1 MKNLEKLIGE
11 LLASARWPSAT
22 AHAVEKIPSLKEMK
36 EDAPLELADKLG
48 ASAADRFSQLKMPKR
63 RADFLAGKEAAKQ
76 AVRNLFSALG
86 RKPPSPREIEIV
98 RGPAWEPLV
107 RVPRD
112 QRFDLP
118 IFVSLAHSHDL
129 AAAIAFIVPSDAGF
143 LGLDIEWM
151 GTKLDPAFEE
161 VAFGAE
167 EIAYLDSLGET
178 DARVETAW
186 KLWTAKEA
194 ALKSLRLGLTVDA
207 REVITFPAPPRD
219 FRVMYGGKMFYVR
232 TGASGPY
239 AASVSAPAGREAP
252 GPDDDVNS
260 SRLS

>member
-1 MKNLEKLIGE
+1 MKNLEKMIGE
-11 LLASARWPSAT
+11 LLAGANWPGAT
-22 AHAVEKIPSLKEMK
+22 AHAVEKIPPRDERK
-36 EDAPLELADKLG
+36 EDAPLDLADKLG

-76 AVRNLFSALG
+76 AVRNLFTTLG

-112 QRFDLP
+112 LRFELP
-118 IFVSLAHSHDL
+118 IFVSLAHSHEL
-129 AAAIAFIVPSDAGF
+129 AAAIAFIVPADAGF
-143 LGLDIEWM
+143 LGLDIEWT
-151 GTKLDPAFEE
+151 GAKLDPAFES

-167 EIAYLDSLGET
+167 ELVFLDSLAKP
-178 DARVETAW
+178 DLRVEMAW

-219 FRVMYGGKMFYVR
+219 FRVMYGSKMFYVR
-232 TGASGPY
+232 TGVSGPY
-239 AASVSAPAGREAP
+239 AASVSVPAGHEAT
-252 GPDDDVNS
+252 GPHEISS
-260 SRLS
+260 SR